1 MTRMLYASP
10 VWWGFVDD
18 RASRDRLEA
27 VVRKLKRQNFL
38 PKGHGTLAEMCD
50 TGDNDLFLSV
60 LKNNDHVLNHLL
72 PPIKNTRY
80 DLRPRVHNRNLP
92 RHTSY
97 LQDKNYLRRML
108 YTNAY

>member
-1 MTRMLYASP
+1 MTGHHVIGWR
-10 VWWGFVDD
+10 
-18 RASRDRLEA
+18 RLFESL
-27 VVRKLKRQNFL
+27 RGRISYLKGPRYTL
-38 PKGHGTLAEMCD
+38 PKCVD
-50 TGDNDLFLSV
+50 TVDNDLFLSV

-72 PPIKNTRY
+72 PPIKDTGY

-97 LQDKNYLRRML
+97 LQDRNYLRRML